1 MSSNYVRTY
10 NQIKKLI
17 ELWDSNNDNQDEW
30 NEEKQLNLC

>member
-17 ELWDSNNDNQDEW
+17 ELCDSNNDNQDEW